1 MQKSLLAVVIAALF
15 TFPAIANDDDTPT
28 VVITEDGEVVVIDE
42 NGDQDS
48 TNPVLVGRD
57 WDEPA

>member
-1 MQKSLLAVVIAALF
+1 MEKSLLALIVAALF
-15 TFPAIANDDDTPT
+15 TFPAFANDDDSPT

-42 NGDQDS
+42 NGDQDT

-57 WDEPA
+57 WDED